1 MLPHDCNLLLRKMTN
16 LLDGITLSELRGRKQ
31 RALAAEPVRP
41 LTEADL
47 AFLTSKER
55 ATAPKPLM
63 RIRDR
68 HHAIARMVANGM
80 SNGQIS
86 LISGMD
92 PSRISVLR
100 TDPTFKELVSDY
112 QSIDAGLQAEFME
125 RATTL
130 TLTAMES
137 IQDDLEDPERDL
149 PTSTKLEI
157 AKFGSDRIGHGP
169 VTKTS
174 NVNVNVEL
182 ATRISTARKRALLDV
197 TDAEFTTLP
206 SRASARPL
214 EPELPRAQPSRPV
227 NETDPPPAA
236 RRAPGSPVSPSGET
250 E

>member
-1 MLPHDCNLLLRKMTN
+1 MPN

-31 RALAAEPVRP
+31 RSLTAEPVRP

-47 AFLTSKER
+47 VVLTSRER
-55 ATAPKPLM
+55 GTAPRPIM

-68 HHAIARMVANGM
+68 HHAIAKMVANGM

-92 PSRISVLR
+92 PARISILR
-100 TDPTFKELVSDY
+100 SDPTFKELVEDY
-112 QSIDAGLQAEFME
+112 RSIDDALQAEFME

-130 TLTAMES
+130 TLTAIES
-137 IQDDLEDPERDL
+137 IQDDLENPDHEMS
-149 PTSTKLEI
+149 TATKLEI

-182 ATRISTARKRALLDV
+182 ASRISTARKRALLDV
-197 TDAEFTTLP
+197 TDAEFK
-206 SRASARPL
+206 
-214 EPELPRAQPSRPV
+214 ELPRAQPGRPM
-227 NETDPPPAA
+227 NETDVE
-236 RRAPGSPVSPSGET
+236 S
-250 E
+250 